1 MWRPYHWRFRKLYS
15 CFRRQY
21 CVLFAKTI
29 FSCCAG
35 HILVSAARILVSEN
49 HIILSCEAAL
59 IVVRWWMMPQLG
71 KRTNYHSPWQLWFPF
86 KILGS
91 GRLKFSA
98 AGSSCYLR
106 HSVSVRLSIVWPS
119 GRLALSRG
127 ENGER
132 SDAIWNC
139 LWLSY
144 WAYPKLFELIWDY
157 CGRSRQSLKMKTG
170 MPSDFTPLS
179 NNFIN
184 PKGTIS
190 HNENIGTYTQSKRP
204 SVQLVCGWV
213 DGADGCAGEY
223 SGWETNERTNCLSV
237 CLSACL
243 SVCLSVCMYVCSS
256 VHPLWLL

>member
-1 MWRPYHWRFRKLYS
+1 MSTISEHHILD
-15 CFRRQY
+15 
-21 CVLFAKTI
+21 AKNTPCEDHI
-29 FSCCAG
+29 IEDSENC
-35 HILVSAARILVSEN
+35 ILVSVDNIVFCLRRPYFLAARAIFLFPQLVFLYPKTILFCRARQPWSYIEQ
-49 HIILSCEAAL
+49 S
-59 IVVRWWMMPQLG
+59 VVRWWMMPQLG

-190 HNENIGTYTQSKRP
+190 HNENIGTYTQSNKHVPRAYLSIP
-204 SVQLVCGWV
+204 KELFP
-213 DGADGCAGEY
+213 AR
-223 SGWETNERTNCLSV
+223 RTS
-237 CLSACL
+237 
-243 SVCLSVCMYVCSS
+243 
-256 VHPLWLL
+256 